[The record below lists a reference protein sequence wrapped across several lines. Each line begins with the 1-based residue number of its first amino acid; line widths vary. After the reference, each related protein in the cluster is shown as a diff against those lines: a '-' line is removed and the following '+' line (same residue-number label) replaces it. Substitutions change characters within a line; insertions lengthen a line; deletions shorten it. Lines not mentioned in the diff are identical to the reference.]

1 MPTISAQ
8 LLRPGVGGLNAN
20 PNLTGELW
28 DYAWFNQ
35 HNPSPMLRRAP
46 SSLQAAMTRHLPVT
60 NEAKRA
66 IVGQPLRHFGDDYYN
81 TIHVSAN
88 LLELGNVV
96 TTQTIPVYVW
106 NAYLEPKNLSAI
118 TGQVEGLALTGQP
131 EPPLEYPGNGSREYL
146 LSVETYGA
154 PVIDNTLNWVFDDVA
169 VEPVSVP
176 LLVTG
181 RRIIAWSW
189 APDWSDGMTE
199 RLSWLTDI
207 LQSESMVEQRRAL
220 RTTPR
225 REFEISGYAEGRERQ
240 LLDIALFG
248 WSQRTWAIPIWPDIQ
263 WLSTPVTLGSLRIDC
278 QTADLDFTVGSLA
291 MLRGES
297 AFDYEVVEV
306 AAIDATGLTLARAT
320 QSGWPSGTRLYPAR
334 TAQLVEQPSLKRLT
348 DRLVQMDVRF
358 LITEPCDWPK
368 GLPTTLYRN
377 RPVLEARPDES
388 EELSSSCQRN
398 LLTLDS
404 SMALPAVLDTAGLAM
419 PVQGHRWLELGRSAR
434 SSYRKLLYALIGR
447 VGELWVPTHAD
458 DLTLAAQ
465 ITEGGTTLEVENI
478 GYARFGLQR
487 TGRKDIR
494 IELYDGTVF
503 HRRITDSTEVSG
515 TLERLEINAALGR
528 LVTPTQ
534 IARISWMT
542 LCRLDSDS
550 VEIDHMTDSEG
561 VAASSLTFR
570 GVRDDDFF

>member
-1 MPTISAQ
+1 MITAHLLNGGSFLRRNPYISRELWEYHWFDQHDPSPTV
-8 LLRPGVGGLNAN
+8 R
-20 PNLTGELW
+20 LTGGG
-28 DYAWFNQ
+28 A
-35 HNPSPMLRRAP
+35 
-46 SSLQAAMTRHLPVT
+46 QAVVIPQLPVSNGAARELT
-60 NEAKRA
+60 
-66 IVGQPLRHFGDDYYN
+66 GQPLRHFGDDYYN

-96 TTQTIPVYVW
+96 TTQTLPVYVF

-118 TGQVEGLALTGQP
+118 TGQVEGLALSGQP

-154 PVIDNTLNWVFDDVA
+154 PVIDNTLSWVFDDVA

-189 APDWSDGMTE
+189 APDWSDGITE

-220 RTTPR
+220 RTAPR

-248 WSQRTWAIPIWPDIQ
+248 WSQRTWAVPIWPDIQ
-263 WLSTPVTLGSLRIDC
+263 WLASPVTLGSLRINC
-278 QTADLDFTVGSLA
+278 PTADLDFAVGSLA

-306 AAIDATGLTLARAT
+306 AAIDGSGLTLARAT

-368 GLPTTLYRN
+368 GLPATRYRN
-377 RPVLEARPDES
+377 RPILEARPDES
-388 EELSSSCQRN
+388 EDLTSSYQRN

-404 SMALPAVLDTAGLAM
+404 SMATPAVLDTAGLAM
-419 PVQGHRWLELGRSAR
+419 PVQGYRWLDLGRVAR
-434 SSYRKLLYALIGR
+434 SNYRQLLYALIGR

-515 TLERLEINAALGR
+515 TLERLEINTALGR
-528 LVTPTQ
+528 LVRPSDV
-534 IARISWMT
+534 ARISWMT

-561 VAASSLTFR
+561 VAASSLIFR
-570 GVRDDDFF
+570 GVRDDDFV

>member
-1 MPTISAQ
+1 MAVITAQ
-8 LLRPGVGGLNAN
+8 LLNAGAFFQRN
-20 PNLTGELW
+20 PHIAVDLW
-28 DYAWFNQ
+28 GYGWFDQ
-35 HNPSPMLRRAP
+35 HDPSPIARLTSDP
-46 SSLQAAMTRHLPVT
+46 VQALVMPQLPVS
-60 NEAKRA
+60 NGAARP
-66 IVGQPLRHFGDDYYN
+66 ILGQPALHFGVDFYD
-81 TIHVSAN
+81 TIHVSTN
-88 LLELGNVV
+88 RLELGNVV
-96 TTQTIPVYVW
+96 TTQSLPVYVW

-118 TGQVEGLALTGQP
+118 TGLVEGLVLSGQP

-146 LSVETYGA
+146 LAVETYGA

-176 LLVTG
+176 LLVMG

-189 APDWSDGMTE
+189 APDWSEGMRE
-199 RLSWLTDI
+199 RLSWLTDM

-220 RTTPR
+220 RTAPR

-263 WLSTPVTLGSLRIDC
+263 WLNTPVTLGSLRIDC
-278 QTADLDFTVGSLA
+278 QTSDLDFAVGSLA

-306 AAIDATGLTLARAT
+306 AAIDSSGLTLARAT
-320 QSGWPSGTRLYPAR
+320 QSGWPRGTRLYPAR
-334 TAQLVEQPSLKRLT
+334 MAQLVEQPSLTRLT
-348 DRLVQMDVRF
+348 DRLIQMEVRF

-388 EELSSSCQRN
+388 EDLSSSYQRN

-404 SMALPAVLDTAGLAM
+404 RMALPAVLDTAGLAM
-419 PVQGHRWLELGRSAR
+419 PVQGYRWLELGRVAR
-434 SSYRKLLYALIGR
+434 SRYRQLLYALIGR

-458 DLTLAAQ
+458 DLTLATQ

-515 TLERLEINAALGR
+515 DLERLEINAALGR
-528 LVTPTQ
+528 LVRPSDV
-534 IARISWMT
+534 ARISWMT

-550 VEIDHMTDSEG
+550 VEIDHLTDSEG
-561 VAASSLTFR
+561 VAASSLVFR
-570 GVRDDDFF
+570 GVRDDDFV